1 MAIIILWLPFSF
13 KYNIYLSIQNKE
25 NKMNNTKVVYPGTF
39 DPLTYGHLDIIRRAA
54 NMFGEVTVLLAQ
66 NLSKNTYFTIEERI
80 TMMKE
85 AIKDMNMENK
95 VRIDSYHGL
104 LVDYC
109 KKNDINVI
117 VRGIRPLVDFEYEFE
132 MAMTNR
138 ELSNNIETV
147 FILTDQ
153 KYFYLR
159 STLIKDLATLGGDIS
174 NKVPPNVLEAI
185 TKKFC

>member
-1 MAIIILWLPFSF
+1 MT
-13 KYNIYLSIQNKE
+13 
-25 NKMNNTKVVYPGTF
+25 TKVVYPGTF

-66 NLSKNTYFTIEERI
+66 NLSKNTYFTLEERTVMI
-80 TMMKE
+80 KD
-85 AIKDMNMENK
+85 AIKDMNIDKN
-95 VRIDSYHGL
+95 VHVDSYHGL
-104 LVDYC
+104 LVEYC
-109 KKNDINVI
+109 KQNDITVI

-138 ELSNNIETV
+138 ELSSNIETV

-159 STLIKDLATLGGDIS
+159 SSLIKDLATLGGDIS
-174 NKVPPNVLEAI
+174 NKVPPNVYQSI
-185 TKKFC
+185 RNKFC

>member
-1 MAIIILWLPFSF
+1 MT
-13 KYNIYLSIQNKE
+13 
-25 NKMNNTKVVYPGTF
+25 TKVVYPGTF
-39 DPLTYGHLDIIRRAA
+39 DPLTYGHLDIIHRAT

-66 NLSKNTYFTIEERI
+66 NLSKNTYFTLEERTVMI
-80 TMMKE
+80 KD
-85 AIKDMNMENK
+85 AIKGMNIDKK
-95 VRIDSYHGL
+95 VHVDSYHGL
-104 LVDYC
+104 LVEYC
-109 KKNDINVI
+109 KQNGITVI

-159 STLIKDLATLGGDIS
+159 SSLIKDLATLGGDIS
-174 NKVPPNVLEAI
+174 NKVPPNVYKSI
-185 TKKFC
+185 KNKFC